1 MSRKKRTTTPIVT
14 DPVQSDPVP
23 TEVVPVPEPAAPTP
37 TVAAATQVA
46 PELVAPAVPVVA
58 TAFVAPALAPS
69 PRRRSSIALRFGVA
83 FLVGLLAAMALG
95 VGALYAYDQQYV
107 GRVLPGVSVGD
118 VDLSGMTEA
127 EASAALT
134 SAYASM
140 GEGTVT
146 VTGPDGDVTFTY
158 AELGRA
164 PDVSAMTAAALAAG
178 RNGNPA
184 ERAISNA
191 RVALKG
197 LTIEPRVTVDQ
208 AAVAKHLES
217 LASSLERAPTEA
229 SITADDKFVYTVVP
243 GTVGRTAD
251 PTAPI
256 AEISEALAELEA
268 PSAMTV
274 DLPVAAVDPAVT
286 TEEATVAKET
296 AERVAGRIDLTV
308 GKDVFAIPT
317 SRLRAWVTFAPTD
330 DGGYRPILDTAPLTK
345 LLETMAP
352 RIDKPAKN
360 ASFTTSGGR
369 ITGVT
374 KSARGHTLD
383 VPGTIARIQT
393 MIDTR
398 YAGPTG
404 KVLYPALT
412 KIDPALTTAEA
423 EAVRPKMKK
432 VSEWTTFFPITIKNG
447 FGANIWIPALTID
460 GYVVGPR
467 EEFSFWE
474 AVGPVTREKG
484 YKQGGAIINGRT
496 EPQGALAGG
505 ICSCSTTL
513 FNAALRA
520 GYEMGARRNH
530 YYYIDRYPLG
540 LDATVF
546 ISGSGSVQDMTWTN
560 DTDYPVLIRGYKIQQ
575 GSSGYVKFVLYS
587 VPTGRKVII
596 GSPTVKNVRQATDT
610 VQYTTSLPAGSS
622 QRIEYP
628 VDGKQVWRTITVKDR
643 NGNVI
648 RTKTYYSNYSRITGI
663 TLIGRAAE

>member
-1 MSRKKRTTTPIVT
+1 MSRKKRNPATNAT
-14 DPVQSDPVP
+14 DPVQPDAVP
-23 TEVVPVPEPAAPTP
+23 TEVVPVPEPAVELAPVAEVTP
-37 TVAAATQVA
+37 VVPDPVSAIAVATEG
-46 PELVAPAVPVVA
+46 PAPAR
-58 TAFVAPALAPS
+58 
-69 PRRRSSIALRFGVA
+69 RRRSSIALRFGVA
-83 FLVGLLAAMALG
+83 FLIGLLAAMALG

-107 GRVLPGVSVGD
+107 GRVLPGVSVGG
-118 VDLSGMTEA
+118 VDLSGMTES
-127 EASAALT
+127 EASAALAT
-134 SAYASM
+134 AYASLAQ
-140 GEGTVT
+140 GTVT
-146 VTGPDGDVTFTY
+146 VTGPDGDVTLTY
-158 AELGRA
+158 AELGRG
-164 PDVSAMTAAALAAG
+164 PDVAAMTAAALGAG

-197 LTIEPRVTVDQ
+197 LTIEPRVTLDQ
-208 AAVAKHLES
+208 AAVARRLET

-229 SITADDKFVYTVVP
+229 SVTADDKYVYTVVP

-251 PTAPI
+251 PTSPI
-256 AEISEALAELEA
+256 AEINEALAALDA
-268 PSAMTV
+268 PDTLTV
-274 DLPVAAVDPAVT
+274 DLPVTAVQPAVT
-286 TEEATVAKET
+286 TDEATVAKET

-330 DGGYRPILDTAPLTK
+330 DGGYRPIIDTAPLTK

-352 RIDKPAKN
+352 RIDKPAVN
-360 ASFTTSGGR
+360 ASFTTNGGR

-393 MIDTR
+393 MLDTR
-398 YAGPTG
+398 YDGPTG
-404 KVLYPALT
+404 KVLHPALT
-412 KIDPALTTAEA
+412 KVDPALTTAEA
-423 EAVRPKMKK
+423 EAVQPKMKK
-432 VSEWTTFFPITIKNG
+432 ISEWTTYFPITVKNG
-447 FGANIWIPALTID
+447 YGANIWIPALTID

-467 EEFSFWE
+467 EEFSFWK

-596 GSPTVKNVRQATDT
+596 GSPTVKNIRHATDT
-610 VQYTTSLPAGSS
+610 VQYTTGLPAGSS
-622 QRIEYP
+622 QRVEYP

-643 NGNVI
+643 NGKVI
-648 RTKTYYSNYSRITGI
+648 RSKTYYSNYSRITGI

>member
-1 MSRKKRTTTPIVT
+1 MSRKPRNPAQNATGH
-14 DPVQSDPVP
+14 VQPDAVP
-23 TEVVPVPEPAAPTP
+23 TEVVPVPDPAVDPS
-37 TVAAATQVA
+37 VAAAT
-46 PELVAPAVPVVA
+46 PLAPAPTAPTSEVA
-58 TAFVAPALAPS
+58 VEPAFETHADPPS
-69 PRRRSSIALRFGVA
+69 RRRSSIALRFGVA
-83 FLVGLLAAMALG
+83 FLVGMLAAMALG

-107 GRVLPGVSVGD
+107 GRVLPGVSVGG

-127 EASAALT
+127 EAAAALT
-134 SAYASM
+134 SAYASL

-146 VTGPDGDVTFTY
+146 VTGPDGDVTFSY

-164 PDVSAMTAAALAAG
+164 PDVAAMTAAALAAG

-197 LTIEPRVTVDQ
+197 LTIEPRVTLDE
-208 AAVAKHLES
+208 AAVATHLES
-217 LASSLERAPTEA
+217 LAASLERAPTEA
-229 SITADDKFVYTVVP
+229 SVTADDKYVYTVVP
-243 GTVGRTAD
+243 GTVGRRAD

-256 AEISEALAELEA
+256 AEISDALAALDA
-268 PSAMTV
+268 PATLTV
-274 DLPVAAVDPAVT
+274 DLPVTAVEPAVT
-286 TEEATVAKET
+286 TEEATIAKET

-330 DGGYRPILDTAPLTK
+330 DGGYRPIVDTAPLTE

-352 RIDKPAKN
+352 RIDKPAVN

-383 VPGTIARIQT
+383 VPGTITRIQT
-393 MIDTR
+393 LLDTR
-398 YAGPTG
+398 YDGPTG
-404 KVLYPALT
+404 KVLYPALA
-412 KIDPALTTAEA
+412 KVDPALTTAEA

-432 VSEWTTFFPITIKNG
+432 VSEWTTYFPITIKNG

-467 EEFSFWE
+467 EEFSFWK

-596 GSPTVKNVRQATDT
+596 GSPTVKNVRPATDT

-643 NGNVI
+643 DGNVL

-663 TLIGRAAE
+663 TLVGRPAE